1 MYDSV
6 RVLACQKIS
15 MTKGDFIQGTIV
27 HVCTLV
33 TLVPAKQGRKRLQ
46 LRHLNFDP
54 YPSRTLAGPW
64 VTSVATYETLR
75 MS

>member
-33 TLVPAKQGRKRLQ
+33 TLVGRKRIQ

-54 YPSRTLAGPW
+54 YPSHTLAGPW
-64 VTSVATYETLR
+64 VTLVATYETLR

>member
-15 MTKGDFIQGTIV
+15 MTKGDFIQGTI
-27 HVCTLV
+27 CTLV
-33 TLVPAKQGRKRLQ
+33 TLVGRKPIQ

-54 YPSRTLAGPW
+54 YPSHTLAMTVGYFG
-64 VTSVATYETLR
+64 SYLR
-75 MS
+75 NIAHVLILKRCK

>member
-33 TLVPAKQGRKRLQ
+33 TLVGRKRIQ

-54 YPSRTLAGPW
+54 YPRRTVGYFG
-64 VTSVATYETLR
+64 SYLR
-75 MS
+75 NIAHVLILKRCK